1 MIRNSFV
8 FIFFV
13 FIFSLWITDDL
24 VGQESRD
31 VQLKVAPDFLA
42 KICTPPIFKNQKV
55 IWKGIKDKRIQ
66 KELGIET
73 LRNKNPSFIV
83 SKPSLETVFN
93 ETLKNLFTKCGMN
106 LSDREGEVE
115 LSGEIEEFYATT
127 DKKLITAKGSGKSTL
142 HFYMIRPSRKKTI
155 EIGYQLESKK
165 TRDKKLT
172 QLEQMLNELF
182 IKTLEQI
189 PNMKQFQES
198 E

>member
-1 MIRNSFV
+1 MKRYLYMVV
-8 FIFFV
+8 F
-13 FIFSLWITDDL
+13 FIFSLVATNNL
-24 VGQESRD
+24 VAQESRGIE
-31 VQLKVAPDFLA
+31 LKTPPDFLT
-42 KICTPPIFKNQKV
+42 KVCTPPIFKNQKV
-55 IWKGIKDKRIQ
+55 VWKGIKDKRTQ
-66 KELGIET
+66 KELGVET

-83 SKPSLETVFN
+83 SNPSLEIVFN
-93 ETLKNLFTKCGMN
+93 ETLKNLFTKCGMD
-106 LSDREGEVE
+106 LSGREGNIE
-115 LSGEIEEFYATT
+115 LSGEIEEFYVTT
-127 DKKLITAKGSGKSTL
+127 DKKLITAKGNGKSML